1 MLRAEDFL
9 LFLSVDV
16 KHNGSLL
23 PDTDLLSRVEESED
37 GPQFGLRKF
46 SQTGHSPARGETRT
60 GQITRLLSVLSSQY
74 TARQ

>member
-9 LFLSVDV
+9 LFFSVDV

-23 PDTDLLSRVEESED
+23 PDTDLLSRVEESEE
-37 GPQFGLRKF
+37 GPQFGLRK
-46 SQTGHSPARGETRT
+46 SQTGPSPARGETRT